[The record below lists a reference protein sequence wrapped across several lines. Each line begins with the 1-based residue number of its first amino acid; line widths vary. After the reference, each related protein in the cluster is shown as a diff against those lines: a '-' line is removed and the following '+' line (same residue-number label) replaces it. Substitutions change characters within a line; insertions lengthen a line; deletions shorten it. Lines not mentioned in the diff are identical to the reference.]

1 MRINK
6 RMLII
11 KEIARK
17 ILPDYLMDMIIVL
30 RQHNGKVKRDKKNKK
45 KIEALLKSS
54 LPINIELGAGK
65 DRVMKGWTSVDM
77 NDSCDLN
84 LDLTLPLPFPDNSV
98 NMIYSSHVLEHF
110 KFTDLVKLLCE
121 CLRVLKPGGKFSA
134 AVPNARIY
142 IDAYHCPDN
151 FNSDLFCRYKPAYNF
166 NSKIDYVNYMAYM
179 DGHHHYMFDKENIIV
194 VLEKVGFRN
203 VRLRDFDKTLD
214 MEVRDFQS
222 IYVQAEK

>member
-11 KEIARK
+11 KEIAKK
-17 ILPDYLMDMIIVL
+17 ILPDRLIDMIIVL
-30 RQHNGKVKRDKKNKK
+30 RQHNEKVKRDKKNKK

-110 KFTDLVKLLCE
+110 KFTDLIKLLCE
-121 CLRVLKPGGKFSA
+121 CLRLLKPGGKFSA

-142 IDAYHCPDN
+142 IDAYHCTDN
-151 FNSDLFCRYKPAYNF
+151 FNSDLFCRHKPAYNF

-179 DGHHHYMFDKENIIV
+179 DGHHQYMFDK
-194 VLEKVGFRN
+194 GF
-203 VRLRDFDKTLD
+203 
-214 MEVRDFQS
+214 
-222 IYVQAEK
+222 